1 MKPPVALPERPTPPT
16 FGDRVDAI
24 RAFRF
29 TERQARFLVT
39 VMLHS
44 GVCLGRQYCAFAG
57 IAYGAPVANLF
68 KTLHARGFATP
79 QVCGHNRA
87 RLFHLHYKP
96 LYAAIG
102 EPNNRFRRP
111 MTLARAVE
119 RLMLLDA
126 VMAERSVSWLGTER
140 DKLHYFTGLA
150 VPRHD
155 LPSLTF
161 RSVDEETVRYF
172 PEKLPIG
179 VGADGRTHV
188 FLFLVTRSTPMDFRL
203 FLERHAELLRSL
215 PEWTIR
221 LLVPKHLTDAAGLH
235 RQAFTEHLTS
245 PLPAEVVDEMRWY
258 FRACRDRGV
267 DLDERFY
274 RAQTAFAGPRFRAL
288 YRQWLMDGERVLD
301 AVMSPVLVDVIA
313 RRVGSLECHVLPHPY
328 LHLLP
333 LVGTA

>member
-1 MKPPVALPERPTPPT
+1 MKAAVALPERPTSPT
-16 FGDRVDAI
+16 FDDRVEAVK
-24 RAFRF
+24 AFRF

-57 IAYGAPVANLF
+57 IEYGAAVSNLF
-68 KTLHARGFATP
+68 DTLHRRGFATP

-87 RLFHLHYKP
+87 RLFHVHHKP

-102 EPNNRFRRP
+102 EPDNRFRRP

-126 VMAERSVSWLGTER
+126 VMADRSVSWLGTEH
-140 DKLHYFTGLA
+140 DKLHYFTSSGA
-150 VPRHD
+150 RRHD

-161 RSVDEETVRYF
+161 RSVDEETIRYF
-172 PEKLPIG
+172 PDKLPIG
-179 VGADGRTHV
+179 VGTDGRTHV
-188 FLFLVTRSTPMDFRL
+188 FLYLVTRSTPMDFRL

-215 PEWTIR
+215 GAWTIR
-221 LLVPKHLTDAAGLH
+221 LLVPKHLTDAAALH
-235 RQAFTEHLTS
+235 REAFTEHLAR
-245 PLPAEVVDEMRWY
+245 PLPAQVVEEMRWY
-258 FRACRDRGV
+258 FRVCRDGGA
-267 DLDERFY
+267 DLDERYY

-288 YRQWLMDGERVLD
+288 YRRWLMDGERVLD
-301 AVMSPVLVDVIA
+301 AVMSPVLVDIVA
-313 RRVGSLECHVLPHPY
+313 RGVGVLDCHVLPHPY

>member
-1 MKPPVALPERPTPPT
+1 MKRPSELPERPTPPT
-16 FGDRVDAI
+16 FDDRVEAI
-24 RAFRF
+24 KAFRF

-44 GVCLGRQYCAFAG
+44 GICLGRQYCAFAG
-57 IAYGAPVANLF
+57 IDYGAPVANLF
-68 KTLHARGFATP
+68 KTLQARRFATP

-87 RLFHLHYKP
+87 RLFHIHFKP

-102 EPNNRFRRP
+102 EPDNRFRRP

-126 VMAERSVSWLGTER
+126 VMADRSVSWLGTER
-140 DKLHYFTGLA
+140 DKLHYFAGIG
-150 VPRHD
+150 VPRHY

-161 RSVDEETVRYF
+161 RSADEETVRYF

-179 VGADGRTHV
+179 VGRDGLTHV
-188 FLFLVTRSTPMDFRL
+188 FLYLVTSSTPMDFRV

-221 LLVPKHLTDAAGLH
+221 LLVPRHLTGAAGLH
-235 RQAFTEHLTS
+235 RSAFTEQLTT
-245 PLPAEVVDEMRWY
+245 PLPADVVDEMRWY
-258 FRACRDRGV
+258 FHACRDGGV
-267 DLDERFY
+267 DLDERYY

-288 YRQWLMDGERVLD
+288 YKRWLMDGERVLD
-301 AVMSPVLVDVIA
+301 AVMSSVLGDVVA
-313 RRVGSLECHVLPHPY
+313 RRVGVLDCQVLAHPY

>member
-1 MKPPVALPERPTPPT
+1 MKPPATVLERPVPPT
-16 FGDRVDAI
+16 FDDRVEAVK
-24 RAFRF
+24 AFRF

-57 IAYGAPVANLF
+57 IQYGAPVANLF
-68 KTLHARGFATP
+68 KMLHARGFATP
-79 QVCGHNRA
+79 QSCGHSRA
-87 RLFHLHYKP
+87 RLFHIHFKP

-102 EPNNRFRRP
+102 EPDNRFRRP

-126 VMAERSVSWLGTER
+126 VMADRSVIWLGTER
-140 DKLHYFTGLA
+140 DKLHYFA
-150 VPRHD
+150 SIDVPRHH

-161 RSVDEETVRYF
+161 RSADQETIRYF

-179 VGADGRTHV
+179 VGRDGLTHV
-188 FLFLVTRSTPMDFRL
+188 LLYLVTGSMPMDFRL

-215 PEWTIR
+215 PTWTVR
-221 LLVPKHLTDAAGLH
+221 LLVPRHLNGAAGLH
-235 RQAFTEHLTS
+235 REAFAEQLTT
-245 PLPAEVVDEMRWY
+245 PLPADVVDEMRWY
-258 FRACRDRGV
+258 FRACRDGGV
-267 DLDERFY
+267 DLDERYY

-288 YRQWLMDGERVLD
+288 YKRWLMDGERVLD
-301 AVMSPVLVDVIA
+301 AVSSQVLVDVVA
-313 RRVGSLECHVLPHPY
+313 RRVGVLDCQVLAHPY

>member
-1 MKPPVALPERPTPPT
+1 MKRANALPERPTPPT
-16 FGDRVDAI
+16 FDDRVEAVK
-24 RAFRF
+24 AFRF
-29 TERQARFLVT
+29 TERQARFVVT

-57 IAYGAPVANLF
+57 IDYGAPVTNFF
-68 KTLHARGFATP
+68 KTLQVRGFATP
-79 QVCGHNRA
+79 QGCGHNRA
-87 RLFHLHYKP
+87 RLFHIHFKP

-102 EPNNRFRRP
+102 EPENRFRRP

-126 VMAERSVSWLGTER
+126 VMADRRVSWLGTER
-140 DKLHYFTGLA
+140 DKLHYFASMGI
-150 VPRHD
+150 PRHY

-161 RSVDEETVRYF
+161 RSADEETIRYF

-179 VGADGRTHV
+179 VGRDGLTHV
-188 FLFLVTRSTPMDFRL
+188 FLYLVTGSTPMDFRL

-215 PEWTIR
+215 PAWTIR
-221 LLVPKHLTDAAGLH
+221 LLVPRHLADAASLH
-235 RQAFTEHLTS
+235 RAAFAEQLAT
-245 PLPAEVVDEMRWY
+245 PLPADVVDEMRWY
-258 FRACRDRGV
+258 FNACHRGGA
-267 DLDERFY
+267 DLDERYY

-288 YRQWLMDGERVLD
+288 YKRWLMDGERVLD
-301 AVMSPVLVDVIA
+301 AVMSSVLVDVVA
-313 RRVGSLECHVLPHPY
+313 RRVGVLDCQVLAHPY

>member
-1 MKPPVALPERPTPPT
+1 MKRPNELPERPVPPS
-16 FGDRVDAI
+16 FDDRVEAVKG
-24 RAFRF
+24 FRF

-57 IAYGAPVANLF
+57 IDYGAAVANLF
-68 KTLHARGFATP
+68 TTLQARRFATP

-87 RLFHLHYKP
+87 RLFHIHFKP
-96 LYAAIG
+96 LYSAIG

-126 VMAERSVSWLGTER
+126 VMADRSVSWLGTER
-140 DKLHYFTGLA
+140 DKLHYFASVG
-150 VPRHD
+150 VPRRY

-161 RSVDEETVRYF
+161 RSADEETVRYF

-179 VGADGRTHV
+179 VGRDGLTHV
-188 FLFLVTRSTPMDFRL
+188 FLYLVTSSTPMDFRM

-221 LLVPKHLTDAAGLH
+221 LLVPRHLTGAAGLH
-235 RQAFTEHLTS
+235 RSAFTDQLTT
-245 PLPAEVVDEMRWY
+245 PLPADVVDEMRWY
-258 FRACRDRGV
+258 FRACRDGGV
-267 DLDERFY
+267 DLDERYY

-288 YRQWLMDGERVLD
+288 YRRWLMDGERVLD
-301 AVMSPVLVDVIA
+301 GVLSSVLVDVVA
-313 RRVGSLECHVLPHPY
+313 RRVGVLDCQVLAHPY

>member
-1 MKPPVALPERPTPPT
+1 MT
-16 FGDRVDAI
+16 FADRVTAV
-24 RAFRF
+24 RAFGF

-39 VMLHS
+39 VMLHA

-57 IAYGAPVANLF
+57 IEYGAPVTNLF
-68 KTLHARGFATP
+68 KALHTGGFATP

-87 RLFHLHYKP
+87 RLFHVHYKP

-102 EPNNRFRRP
+102 EAENRFRRP

-126 VMAERSVSWLGTER
+126 VMADRSVTWLGTER
-140 DKLHYFTGLA
+140 DKVHHFSGLG

-179 VGADGRTHV
+179 VDGDGRTAV
-188 FLFLVTRSTPMDFRL
+188 FLYLVTRSTPMDFRL

-215 PEWTIR
+215 PAWTIR
-221 LLVPKHLTDAAGLH
+221 LLVPRHLTDAATLH
-235 RQAFTEHLTS
+235 REAFAEHLTR
-245 PLPAEVVDEMRWY
+245 PLPSDVVEELRWY
-258 FRACRDRGV
+258 FRVCRDGGV
-267 DLDERFY
+267 DLDERYY

-288 YRQWLMDGERVLD
+288 YRRWLMDGERVLD
-301 AVMSPVLVDVIA
+301 AVMSPVFVDVIA
-313 RRVGSLECHVLPHPY
+313 RRIGVLETHVLSHPY
-328 LHLLP
+328 LHLLR